1 MESLQYK
8 SKLHINKHC
17 NNIFITFIIHINAYI
32 CYLSITG
39 SINIE
44 CLTISLEEAS

>member
-17 NNIFITFIIHINAYI
+17 NNILIIFIIHINAYI
-32 CYLSITG
+32 CYLNITG